1 MPHHVRRGVLP
12 FTAIIGQETMKRA
25 LLLNAVNPRIG
36 GVLIRGEKG
45 TAKSTA
51 VRGLADLLPE
61 IEVVAGC
68 PFGCNPADQ
77 REICDICCEKTKTG
91 GDLAIGKRRVRVV
104 DLPLGATE
112 DRVVGTIDIERA
124 IKEGV
129 RALEPGILAQVN
141 RGILYIDE
149 VNLLDDHVTDILLD
163 AAAMGVNTVER
174 EGISV
179 SHPARFILIGTMN
192 PEEGELRPQLL
203 DRFGLQVTVA
213 GIAEIDQRIR
223 IVETAEAFESDPE
236 GFRRTCEGD
245 LAALREQIT
254 AAKRL
259 LPHVAVPPDLIR
271 RTAETCVRL
280 GVDTHRAEIAVIRTA
295 KTIAALEG
303 RSEVTLADIR
313 EAMELA
319 LPHRMRRRPFEE
331 PRVDP
336 EHLDDLLQ
344 DDPPEP
350 ERETEDGH
358 REPPD
363 QPPAP
368 GEGGETADGDLGAAT
383 TVHAAGSP
391 IDAAKVERKPEQDRK
406 TRRTADGRRVP
417 TYSARKTGRYVAA
430 RETATPRDV
439 ALDAT
444 IRAAA
449 PYQNERP
456 KNGLA
461 LAIRDQDIR
470 EKVRIGRVSTSCL
483 FLVDASGSMGAVRRM
498 EAAKGAVLSL
508 LEESYLMRDRV
519 GLIAFCGSGAENL
532 LPLCSSADLAV
543 KRLEE
548 IPTGGKTPL
557 PAALALAADVFRRE
571 TRKNAGTIPIMVLLS
586 DGRGNVSLS
595 GDIRRDIERLATD
608 IGEQGIHTVV
618 LDTESTDSSY
628 LRMQLGYCREIA
640 ERSGGRYYPIG
651 DLAPEQVHAIVEAE
665 RNRLFQET

>member
-1 MPHHVRRGVLP
+1 MPHHVRRSVLP
-12 FTAIIGQETMKRA
+12 FTAIVGQETMKRA

-61 IEVVAGC
+61 IAVVAGC
-68 PFGCNPADQ
+68 PFGCNPADE
-77 REICDICCEKTKTG
+77 REMCDICFEKTKTEQ
-91 GDLAIGKRRVRVV
+91 DLAVGKRQVRVV

-149 VNLLDDHVTDILLD
+149 VNLLDDHVTDVLLD

-203 DRFGLQVTVA
+203 DRFGLQVTVG
-213 GIAEIDQRIR
+213 GIAEIDQRVR
-223 IVETAEAFESDPE
+223 IVETAEAFESDPA
-236 GFRRTCEGD
+236 GFAKACEDD
-245 LAALREQIT
+245 LAALREQIA

-259 LPHVAVPPDLIR
+259 LPQVAVPSDLVR

-313 EAMELA
+313 EAVELA

-336 EHLDDLLQ
+336 QHLDDLLQ
-344 DDPPEP
+344 DEP
-350 ERETEDGH
+350 ETDSGDG
-358 REPPD
+358 RQEPAD

-368 GEGGETADGDLGAAT
+368 AEGGEAGDRALGAAT
-383 TVHAAGSP
+383 SVHSAGTP

-406 TRRTADGRRVP
+406 TRRTANGRRLP
-417 TYSARKTGRYVAA
+417 TYSAQKTGRYVAA
-430 RETATPRDV
+430 RETTTPRDV

-461 LAIRDQDIR
+461 LAIRDRDIR

-519 GLIAFCGSGAENL
+519 GLIAFCGNGAETL
-532 LPLCSSADLAV
+532 LPLCSSVDLAV

-557 PAALALAADVFRRE
+557 PAALALAAETFRRE
-571 TRKNAGTIPIMVLLS
+571 ARKNAGTIPMVVLLS
-586 DGRGNVSLS
+586 DGRGNVPLT
-595 GDIRRDIERLATD
+595 GDVRRDIERLATD
-608 IGEQGIHTVV
+608 LGDQGIHTVV
-618 LDTESTDSSY
+618 LDTESTDSSH
-628 LRMQLGYCREIA
+628 LQMHLGYCREIA
-640 ERSGGRYYPIG
+640 ERSGGRYYPIA
-651 DLAPEQVHAIVEAE
+651 DLAPEQVHAIVAAE
-665 RNRLFQET
+665 RNGLFQET

>member
-1 MPHHVRRGVLP
+1 M
-12 FTAIIGQETMKRA
+12 
-25 LLLNAVNPRIG
+25 
-36 GVLIRGEKG
+36 
-45 TAKSTA
+45 
-51 VRGLADLLPE
+51 
-61 IEVVAGC
+61 
-68 PFGCNPADQ
+68 
-77 REICDICCEKTKTG
+77 TG
-91 GDLAIGKRRVRVV
+91 GDLVVSRRRVLVV

-129 RALEPGILAQVN
+129 KALEPGILAQVN

-149 VNLLDDHVTDILLD
+149 VNLLDDHVTDVLLD

-203 DRFGLQVTVA
+203 DRFGLQVTVG

-223 IVETAEAFESDPE
+223 IVETAEAFDSDPE
-236 GFRRTCEGD
+236 GFRRSCEAD

-259 LPHVAVPPDLIR
+259 LPEVTVPPDLIR

-303 RSEVTLADIR
+303 RTEVTLADIR

-336 EHLDDLLQ
+336 QHLDDLLQ
-344 DDPPEP
+344 DEP
-350 ERETEDGH
+350 ETDSGDEHQG
-358 REPPD
+358 PAD
-363 QPPAP
+363 QPPVP
-368 GEGGETADGDLGAAT
+368 GEESGTDGRAPAADGGS
-383 TVHAAGSP
+383 TVHSTGRP
-391 IDAAKVERKPEQDRK
+391 IDAAKVDRKPGQDRK
-406 TRRTADGRRVP
+406 ARQTATGRRVP

-430 RETATPRDV
+430 REAVPPRDI

-449 PYQNERP
+449 PYQKERP

-461 LAIRDQDIR
+461 LAIRDRDIR

-508 LEESYLMRDRV
+508 LEESYRMRDRV
-519 GLIAFCGSGAENL
+519 GLIAFRGSGAESL
-532 LPLCSSADLAV
+532 LPLCSSVDLAV

-557 PAALALAADVFRRE
+557 PTALALAANVFRRE
-571 TRKNAGTIPIMVLLS
+571 TRKNVGTIPMVVLLS

-595 GDIRRDIERLATD
+595 GDIRRDIERLATGLGD
-608 IGEQGIHTVV
+608 QGIHTVV

-628 LRMQLGYCREIA
+628 LRMHLGYCREIA
-640 ERSGGRYYPIG
+640 ERSGGRYYPIA
-651 DLAPEQVHAIVEAE
+651 DLAPDRVHAIVEAE
-665 RNRLFQET
+665 RDGLTRLA